1 MWQSLQIHFLLHS
14 AITTEDLQAL
24 KNICP
29 EAAIFTSINTAAD
42 SDTDTASESGC
53 ELPEPLTAMFDPSA
67 RDLSTADL
75 QEKCKKIYEKM
86 RGQCT
91 TDRLEHLQDVT
102 KEQAKCTIFTC
113 CVLHL
118 LSPHDSGYSKIC
130 GIILHDQFHYT
141 VSWAVFAFNNSVK
154 IAASYA

>member
-1 MWQSLQIHFLLHS
+1 MAQTNYINSLSSSDCTDYLNKLVLS
-14 AITTEDLQAL
+14 TAITTEDLQAH

-86 RGQCT
+86 AM
-91 TDRLEHLQDVT
+91 H
-102 KEQAKCTIFTC
+102 
-113 CVLHL
+113 
-118 LSPHDSGYSKIC
+118 
-130 GIILHDQFHYT
+130 
-141 VSWAVFAFNNSVK
+141 N
-154 IAASYA
+154 